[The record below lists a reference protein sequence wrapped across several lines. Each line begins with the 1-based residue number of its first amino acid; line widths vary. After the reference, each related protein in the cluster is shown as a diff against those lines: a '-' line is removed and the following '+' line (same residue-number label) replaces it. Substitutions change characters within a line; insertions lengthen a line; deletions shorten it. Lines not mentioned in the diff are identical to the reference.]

1 MPWELYDFS
10 VDRAELNDLSKT
22 HPEKVKIMEAAWDKW
37 GEENNVTPLP
47 DDLGVGYLKPDTP
60 AE

>member
-1 MPWELYDFS
+1 M
-10 VDRAELNDLSKT
+10 
-22 HPEKVKIMEAAWDKW
+22 EKVEIMETAWDKW

-47 DDLGVGYLKPDTP
+47 DDLGVGYLKPNTT

>member
-1 MPWELYDFS
+1 
-10 VDRAELNDLSKT
+10 
-22 HPEKVKIMEAAWDKW
+22 MEAAWDKW